1 MNVLLGEPAPVIGS
15 YSSGSNNVA
24 GPTGS
29 IAPTSKPGQGTP
41 TSGSSVATPVKS
53 MEMPPTPS
61 SSSGGSRSGSGGSS
75 GGLSDQSSSKI
86 DDKKNNVK
94 SPESSATITQP
105 SSWMM
110 AGVSAL
116 LAALA
121 F

>member
-1 MNVLLGEPAPVIGS
+1 MNVLLGEPAPVIGG
-15 YSSGSNNVA
+15 YSSGSNDVA

-29 IAPTSKPGQGTP
+29 IAPTSKPDQDAS
-41 TSGSSVATPVKS
+41 TSGSSVPTPVKS

-94 SPESSATITQP
+94 APESSATIAQP
-105 SSWMM
+105 SGWMM
-110 AGVSAL
+110 AGVGAF
-116 LAALA
+116 LAAMA